1 VYPNGSLQNAALP
14 AGAAYSDTTYPLAA
28 ASATTGVRAL
38 EVTDPRSGEDYFVEY
53 RSGTGIDA
61 PAFYA
66 SGGLEWMGLGI
77 GVRVLQARAGSES
90 VVLKPVAVPAGSTRQ
105 LYLRQSETL
114 KTRSGGVTFS
124 IAQVA
129 GSAAQVRVQLAA
141 AGVTLPKP
149 PAIHVTRLSGLDRYA
164 TAVSVSKA
172 GYPTTAPV
180 VYVATGSDYPD
191 ALAAAPAAAKQ
202 GGPLLLTTSSTLP
215 AAVADEIK
223 RLKPRTIVVVGG
235 PGVVSPAVVSRLK
248 TLVPGTIRLAGAN
261 RFETAAKVVRYAFP
275 HADTAYVATGMNYPD
290 ALSASAAAGSIG
302 APVVLVKGT
311 LPSLDATTKRLLGD
325 LHVTSTVIAGS
336 HAVVSSGIESSL
348 RSLSQVKRFGGAD
361 RFETSQLINRY
372 AFPAITR
379 VYLATGSQFPDAL
392 SGAALAAQK
401 HAPLYVVRPQCIPS
415 GSLTDIKAAGAT
427 DITLIG
433 SEGALS
439 AAVFAGTRC

>member
-1 VYPNGSLQNAALP
+1 VVQI
-14 AGAAYSDTTYPLAA
+14 AGT
-28 ASATTGVRAL
+28 SAR
-38 EVTDPRSGEDYFVEY
+38 
-53 RSGTGIDA
+53 
-61 PAFYA
+61 
-66 SGGLEWMGLGI
+66 
-77 GVRVLQARAGSES
+77 
-90 VVLKPVAVPAGSTRQ
+90 
-105 LYLRQSETL
+105 
-114 KTRSGGVTFS
+114 
-124 IAQVA
+124 
-129 GSAAQVRVQLAA
+129 VRVQLAA
-141 AGVTLPKP
+141 VGAVP
-149 PAIHVTRLSGLDRYA
+149 PEPNPPEPNPQEPNPQEPQEPNPTATHVSRLSGHDRYD

-172 GYPTTAPV
+172 GYPATAPV

-191 ALAAAPAAAKQ
+191 ALAAAPAAAVQ
-202 GGPLLLTTSSTLP
+202 GGPLLLTTPTTLP
-215 AAVADEIK
+215 TAVADEIK
-223 RLKPRTIVVVGG
+223 RLKPRKIVVVGG
-235 PGVVSPAVVSRLK
+235 PGVVSPAVVSQLT

-261 RFETAAKVVRYAFP
+261 RFETAAQVVRYAFP
-275 HADTAYVATGMNYPD
+275 HADTAYVATGLNYPD

-372 AFPAITR
+372 AFPTITR